1 MASPLTF
8 DLLILIFAFGLL
20 EVSHISS
27 SGLFDLVLLTENAY
41 RAHRATTTKFKI
53 DVTIHVAL

>member
-8 DLLILIFAFGLL
+8 DLFILIFAFGLL

-27 SGLFDLVLLTENAY
+27 SGLFDLLTEKAY
-41 RAHRATTTKFKI
+41 HTRRAISTKFKI

>member
-1 MASPLTF
+1 MTSPLTF
-8 DLLILIFAFGLL
+8 DLFPIDFFAFGLL

-27 SGLFDLVLLTENAY
+27 SGLFDLVLLTETAY

-53 DVTIHVAL
+53 DVTIH